1 MGARLGSS
9 WCTAWSG
16 CVHGSVATHGLV
28 AMHVRIVHGLNFM
41 DDWAMCLNYKNGHM
55 QLKNGTMQLKA
66 MQLKVGMEK
75 NIGEKRINKG
85 PYMFSLSF
93 L

>member
-1 MGARLGSS
+1 MWL
-9 WCTAWSG
+9 
-16 CVHGSVATHGLV
+16 
-28 AMHVRIVHGLNFM
+28 I
-41 DDWAMCLNYKNGHM
+41 YKNGHM
-55 QLKNGTMQLKA
+55 QLKNGNMQLKA